1 MGFFEILSLFSI
13 LIACGAAWVAVQAI
27 KLNLDQKQQLQQIYQ
42 ALSALQIYYY
52 EEDWPEDVEEPEQLP
67 VPLSEHKVIDLFTR
81 MPVVDDED

>member
-52 EEDWPEDVEEPEQLP
+52 EEDWPEEEEEERPP
-67 VPLSEHKVIDLFTR
+67 VPTSEHKVIDLFTR
-81 MPVVDDED
+81 MPVIDDED